1 MKALILAAGLGT
13 RLKPFTDE
21 IPKAM
26 VPVAGKPMIV
36 HLIERLARAGIQEF
50 VVNLHHHADVLQQF
64 LEQVSIP
71 GISVVFSDERDALL
85 DTGGA
90 LKRASS
96 FFADGKPFLVYNVD
110 VWSDT
115 NPFSMLEFHN
125 RLGAMATLAVRHRET
140 TRKLLFSHRGQLAG
154 RIAAD
159 GSREWVGEAQDNCT
173 PLAFSG
179 IQIVSPEICRYFPPA
194 DRFGLV
200 ELYLR
205 AAAAGETVVPFRHD
219 KDTWADLGTVQR
231 INSLSVG

>member
-90 LKRASS
+90 LKRAMPC
-96 FFADGKPFLVYNVD
+96 FDDGKPFLVHNVD

-115 NPFSMLEFHN
+115 NPFSMLEYHN
-125 RLGAMATLAVRHRET
+125 RLGAMATLAVRNRET
-140 TRKLLFSHRGQLAG
+140 KRKLLFSSGGRLVG

-179 IQIVSPEICRYFPPA
+179 IQIVSPEIFWYFPSE
-194 DRFGLV
+194 DRFSLP

-205 AAAAGETVVPFRHD
+205 AAAAGEPVVPFMHD
-219 KDTWADLGTVQR
+219 DDMWADLGTVQR